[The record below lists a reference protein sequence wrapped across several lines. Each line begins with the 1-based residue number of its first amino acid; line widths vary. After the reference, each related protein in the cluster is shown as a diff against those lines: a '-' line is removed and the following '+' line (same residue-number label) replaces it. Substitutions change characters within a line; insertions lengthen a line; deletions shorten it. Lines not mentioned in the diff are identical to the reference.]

1 MTMSSDK
8 LATIRQPTVTVHFDV
23 DESGQ
28 ERHISAEL
36 TNDELKHLISS
47 LEAANKVGSRT
58 QYISKIMFKKKS
70 CVFCSVSCFEVPW

>member
-8 LATIRQPTVTVHFDV
+8 LATIRQPTVTVNFDV

-28 ERHISAEL
+28 DRHISVEL

-58 QYISKIMFKKKS
+58 
-70 CVFCSVSCFEVPW
+70 